1 MFRIFISHSYLATFI
16 LPSTTRPTSRPCNL
30 NLHKPH
36 LFYGPQTGK
45 SYRTATK
52 YVIYLRKVQS
62 ANEIWNFSSLLE
74 PFKLSNPSATGA
86 APELRWETVAVRREI
101 CLKDRLEGTNIS
113 LDLGLLQCPR
123 LQHSNLIKI
132 HKTKPDLLPRVLVPV
147 ARSAR
152 SRDWII
158 WPQYINVWGMI
169 VKNVTKLNGFYKCPE
184 KWRR

>member
-1 MFRIFISHSYLATFI
+1 MPPLYSRQQPDQHPGLVILTYINLISFMDLKPVKATG
-16 LPSTTRPTSRPCNL
+16 LPD
-30 NLHKPH
+30 
-36 LFYGPQTGK
+36 
-45 SYRTATK
+45 TK

-74 PFKLSNPSATGA
+74 PFKLSNP
-86 APELRWETVAVRREI
+86 APQEPRPSWDETVAVRREI

-169 VKNVTKLNGFYKCPE
+169 VKNVTKLNGFYKCPK